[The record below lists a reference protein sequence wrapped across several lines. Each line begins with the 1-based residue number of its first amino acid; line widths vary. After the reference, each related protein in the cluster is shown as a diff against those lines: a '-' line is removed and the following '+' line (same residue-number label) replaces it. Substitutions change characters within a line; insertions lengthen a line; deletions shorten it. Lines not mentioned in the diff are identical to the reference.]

1 MKAQQEARARRER
14 LKQIGRRPVPF
25 ASLDKIQPTL
35 RMTETDSNNLPV
47 LKRTL
52 GRKRKEK
59 AKKQLQAVKTTVK
72 MRPIKLEGGDFPN
85 AVPPM

>member
-1 MKAQQEARARRER
+1 
-14 LKQIGRRPVPF
+14 
-25 ASLDKIQPTL
+25 
-35 RMTETDSNNLPV
+35 MTETDSNKLPV

-72 MRPIKLEGGDFPN
+72 MQPIKLEGGDFLN